1 MRYTLSWRDS
11 FVLKITVSIPL
22 AAWNRA
28 FHIFT
33 PNYGARRKRGDMTEF
48 FLHVRPEAVDKSIK
62 RAFPHEMTNAY
73 ASAL

>member
-11 FVLKITVSIPL
+11 FLLKITVSIPL

-33 PNYGARRKRGDMTEF
+33 PNYDAALEVGGSLLIPVAGRVES
-48 FLHVRPEAVDKSIK
+48 LVSVRE
-62 RAFPHEMTNAY
+62 RFYE
-73 ASAL
+73 